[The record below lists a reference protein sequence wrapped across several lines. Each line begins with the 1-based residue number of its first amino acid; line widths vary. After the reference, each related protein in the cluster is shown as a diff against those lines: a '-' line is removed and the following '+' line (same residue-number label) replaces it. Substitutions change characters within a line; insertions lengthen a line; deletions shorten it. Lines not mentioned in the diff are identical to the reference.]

1 MQTIC
6 GAAFL
11 RGLSD
16 RQTIRPTAAA
26 KDDSDTKRR
35 TDRCKA
41 APIIPLFKNSKQCG
55 LYYKSRLKCISK
67 QGIVYSHSPLA
78 MPETVIASKG

>member
-1 MQTIC
+1 LQTIC

-41 APIIPLFKNSKQCG
+41 APVFDFLF
-55 LYYKSRLKCISK
+55 
-67 QGIVYSHSPLA
+67 SPAAIRPAAIL
-78 MPETVIASKG
+78 E

>member
-41 APIIPLFKNSKQCG
+41 APIIPLFKNSKQ
-55 LYYKSRLKCISK
+55 
-67 QGIVYSHSPLA
+67 GIVYSHSPLA